1 MRHSELHPTTKSFHG
16 MRINTN
22 GDLEVW
28 THAPS
33 NFISRPFL
41 IGESRVQAMPRAL
54 WPACR
59 DRAAGMT
66 SARLALSSHSS
77 HERDDRAERILRIHV
92 GMWLRAMPVEQLPAA
107 RHLPGERGALAEVPA
122 LGRHVRTGA
131 SGSGPSIPFRSQ
143 ENYSH
148 ARSPNRMSP
157 VPYGLVPLSWSRVWC
172 EFLCN
177 EF

>member
-1 MRHSELHPTTKSFHG
+1 MAGWAEG
-16 MRINTN
+16 DAERINTN
-22 GDLEVW
+22 GDLEVV

-66 SARLALSSHSS
+66 SARLALSSHSL

-107 RHLPGERGALAEVPA
+107 RHLAGERGALAEVPA

-131 SGSGPSIPFRSQ
+131 SGGADHRCHFDHRKIIPTHDLQ
-143 ENYSH
+143 T
-148 ARSPNRMSP
+148 A
-157 VPYGLVPLSWSRVWC
+157 
-172 EFLCN
+172 
-177 EF
+177 